1 MTTATKVRLFKR
13 LRKEQIVTAEAR
25 LARLRKIDNLTF
37 LRYEDYC
44 ALSRDS
50 HGYGRE
56 WGYVTRADGDVSY
69 GDLKE
74 DDCPDS
80 AESYLRALCTD
91 DTDSGEV
98 YFYVPCASGSDYSGC
113 TVTRSNYLVFQE
125 TYGSEDWVFS
135 AHGGY
140 STYAAVV
147 GLTGLLTCAD
157 DTADSILDAL
167 DGLENYP
174 LLDEEALSTLEMELA
189 DEAWDSWV
197 ADDFVKA
204 LETKFD
210 GLAEFELPSGSALR
224 TFFEE
229 KREESNAEW
238 YCEGMGHDMWVDI
251 GRVVKGIDLDDLD
264 EYAIRYVV
272 SYVDVG
278 ETREE
283 CATESDAI
291 ARVATLRAA
300 GFIGATYTV
309 ETPVKEG

>member
-1 MTTATKVRLFKR
+1 MTTATSVRLFKR
-13 LRKEQIVTAEAR
+13 LRKEQITTAEAR
-25 LARLRKIDNLTF
+25 LARLAAIHNLTF
-37 LRYEDYC
+37 LRYEDYR
-44 ALSRDS
+44 ALSTDS
-50 HGYGRE
+50 HGYGRA

-74 DDCPDS
+74 DDCPES
-80 AESYLRALCTD
+80 AESYLRALAAD
-91 DTDSGEV
+91 DTASGEA
-98 YFYVPCASGSDYSGC
+98 YFYVPYASGSDYSGS
-113 TVTRSNYLVFQE
+113 TVERSNYKVFTE
-125 TYGSEDWVFS
+125 TYGADDWVFS

-167 DGLENYP
+167 EGLENYP
-174 LLDEEALSTLEMELA
+174 VLDEESLSTLESETT
-189 DEAWDSWV
+189 DEEWDFWV

-210 GLAEFELPSGSALR
+210 GLAELELPSGSTLR

-229 KREESNAEW
+229 KREESNTEW
-238 YCEGMGHDMWVDI
+238 YCEGMGHDMWVDVK
-251 GRVVKGIDLDDLD
+251 RVVEGIDLDALAD
-264 EYAIRYVV
+264 YIVVYTV

-278 ETREE
+278 ETCED

-291 ARVATLRAA
+291 ERVATLRAA
-300 GFIGATYTV
+300 GFIGATYTARN
-309 ETPVKEG
+309 PVKIS